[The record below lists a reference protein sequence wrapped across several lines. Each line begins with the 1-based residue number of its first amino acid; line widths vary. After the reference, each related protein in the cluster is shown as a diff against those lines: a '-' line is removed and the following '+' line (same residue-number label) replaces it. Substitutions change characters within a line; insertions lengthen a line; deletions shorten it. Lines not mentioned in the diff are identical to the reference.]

1 MTAGPDI
8 QFTNPVPSKSA
19 APEADL
25 ILRYLVG
32 INLVDQER
40 NFRATLWTLKANSKA
55 PRIRDLVIATVV
67 SLLEM
72 GAVDSSA
79 TNVIKAHL
87 IELPDEYIKDGAVA
101 VVNGAFLLIPGPE
114 TLWLGL
120 QTLQPVPP
128 ERRPL
133 AFVSTIYS
141 LATIWDRAQQLLG

>member
-1 MTAGPDI
+1 MSGPDI
-8 QFTNPVPSKSA
+8 QFNAPTKPGMESA
-19 APEADL
+19 D
-25 ILRYLVG
+25 IVLRYLVG
-32 INLVDQER
+32 VNLVDQER
-40 NFRATLWTLKANSKA
+40 NFRATLWTLKADPKA
-55 PRIRDLVIATVV
+55 PKVRDLVIATVV

-72 GAVDSSA
+72 GGVDSSA

-87 IELPDEYIKDGAVA
+87 IELPDEVIKDGAVA

-128 ERRPL
+128 DRRPL

-141 LATIWDRAQQLLG
+141 TATIWDRAQQLLG